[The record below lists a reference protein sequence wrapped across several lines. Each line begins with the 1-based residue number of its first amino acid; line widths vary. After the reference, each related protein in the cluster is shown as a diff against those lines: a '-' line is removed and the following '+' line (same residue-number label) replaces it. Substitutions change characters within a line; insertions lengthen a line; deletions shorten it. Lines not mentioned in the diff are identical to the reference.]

1 MLRKKTLEALT
12 QKKKKKKGREGIER
26 DRRGRQI
33 FLKNSVMI
41 PFYFWIKMI
50 FNRLEGIKPGIKK
63 ALKTGSTN
71 REELKKES
79 N

>member
-12 QKKKKKKGREGIER
+12 QKKKKNDREGIER

-41 PFYFWIKMI
+41 PFYY
-50 FNRLEGIKPGIKK
+50 
-63 ALKTGSTN
+63 
-71 REELKKES
+71 
-79 N
+79 

>member
-12 QKKKKKKGREGIER
+12 QKKKKKKDREGIER

-41 PFYFWIKMI
+41 PFYF
-50 FNRLEGIKPGIKK
+50 
-63 ALKTGSTN
+63 
-71 REELKKES
+71 
-79 N
+79 